1 MSGPGQLRRDEII
14 ERDKSTCYLCGK
26 VFDSSKLVIDH
37 IIPTSRGGT
46 NATFNLAASCS
57 ACDRRKGDYL
67 LSELE
72 WVSGETSATYSTL
85 KRERV
90 NSSKRI
96 AAFFKRVELAV
107 IVLLVTPERKLESLI
122 AAAKRK

>member
-1 MSGPGQLRRDEII
+1 MSSPGQLRRDEII
-14 ERDKSTCYLCGK
+14 ERDKSTCYLCKK
-26 VFDSSKLVIDH
+26 VFDSSELVIDH

-46 NATFNLAASCS
+46 NATFNLAA
-57 ACDRRKGDYL
+57 ACAPCDKRKNDYL

-72 WVSGETSATYSTL
+72 WVSNETKAKYSTL

-90 NSSKRI
+90 ERGKRI
-96 AAFFKRVELAV
+96 AAFFKRVELA
-107 IVLLVTPERKLESLI
+107 ILVLLVTPEHKLESLI

>member
-46 NATFNLAASCS
+46 NATFNLAASC
-57 ACDRRKGDYL
+57 APCDRRKGDYL

-72 WVSGETSATYSTL
+72 WVSGETLAKYSTL
-85 KRERV
+85 KRERAK
-90 NSSKRI
+90 SSKRI
-96 AAFFKRVELAV
+96 AAFFKRVELAI
-107 IVLLVTPERKLESLI
+107 IVLLITPERKLESLI

>member
-26 VFDSSKLVIDH
+26 VFDSLKLVIDH

-46 NATFNLAASCS
+46 NATFNLAAACS
-57 ACDRRKGDYL
+57 PCDRRKGDYL

-72 WVSGETSATYSTL
+72 WVSGDLAKYSTL
-85 KRERV
+85 KCERAH
-90 NSSKRI
+90 NSSRLLVL
-96 AAFFKRVELAV
+96 FKRVQLVV
-107 IVLLVTPERKLESLI
+107 IALTITRETKLDSLI
-122 AAAKRK
+122 EVAKRK